1 MDSEKKMISTIDSLK
16 NKLTTIRAGR
26 ANPAMLNGIMV
37 RQILQFLKLDNYLL
51 NLLIEVH
58 LKILKEQ

>member
-26 ANPAMLNGIMV
+26 ANPAMLGGIMV
-37 RQILQFLKLDNYLL
+37 SYYGVPTPIQSVANITVP
-51 NLLIEVH
+51 EVH
-58 LKILKEQ
+58 LVQQCLW